1 MAVQLTQAEQ
11 DAVLRSR
18 LAVPERALRSLMKRL
33 TSVAAPLPSN
43 EGASSSVSIED
54 TTMAD
59 VSEEAAT
66 EDVELR
72 ATQLIALKTDL
83 AAYVA
88 SLIRSSKVAR
98 NTCTAEVESY
108 EEEAHQIQEEHEAD
122 TKRIEELKREL
133 EEARR
138 ERGNKLLYDQVVER
152 MGKMDSRK
160 GYAESLASL
169 RAQIVTLEKRNERL
183 STLSKSSKDQF
194 ENIVSQMNSLGES
207 LRGVK
212 TSGAL
217 GSDEE
222 EIESDSESS
231 AASDAGE
238 GPEDPSSG
246 PTNSKAGAVLGS
258 KRSLNPAA
266 TSFTPAR
273 PASSS
278 SASGERKRANAESGE
293 SRSARRAGTTSAV
306 VDDARKRRRGGT
318 STPLAAST
326 RATSVEEGEEEE
338 GAV

>member
-1 MAVQLTQAEQ
+1 MASQLTQAEQ

-54 TTMAD
+54 TTMMG

-108 EEEAHQIQEEHEAD
+108 EEEAHQI
-122 TKRIEELKREL
+122 L
-133 EEARR
+133 
-138 ERGNKLLYDQVVER
+138 VER
-152 MGKMDSRK
+152 MGKMDSRR

-194 ENIVSQMNSLGES
+194 ENLFSQMNSLGES

-212 TSGAL
+212 MSGAL

-246 PTNSKAGAVLGS
+246 PTHSKADAASGS

-326 RATSVEEGEEEE
+326 RAPSVEEGEEEE